1 MSALAPGLYDVGMLL
16 NLLLGSVVDPSRPDL
31 AAAVS
36 QRLEDVSEREW
47 AECLRCLRNHRIE
60 APVWSSLLALGLQ
73 EAVPRSVARTLHRA
87 HVTSVI
93 RSTAQMR
100 RLSRIL
106 TALGQ
111 HGIEPVLLKGV
122 ALLNSLYPNI
132 GARPCGDIDFLVES
146 EAMPTVDKVIVE
158 LGYRHQ
164 SETTDA
170 KMYVDRQG
178 VTLDVHHRFKLFEDI
193 EGFDL
198 ISEVTPQF
206 ASVPTIS
213 VFEPNA
219 LLVHL
224 VFHLRG
230 HRRDMGYF
238 LAWILDIGLLLNQC
252 RSQLEVERI
261 WALMPNRETAALL
274 SRIIGFFA
282 RETGTELIEEMPWE
296 RNGHPPLTGRE
307 ILRIHRR
314 AIWKLERPI
323 AALKLLVR
331 GLNPAS
337 AQPLPELR
345 FSDLLQWPGDVVRE
359 RRSVSN
365 TLPLPA
371 RRT

>member
-1 MSALAPGLYDVGMLL
+1 
-16 NLLLGSVVDPSRPDL
+16 
-31 AAAVS
+31 
-36 QRLEDVSEREW
+36 
-47 AECLRCLRNHRIE
+47 
-60 APVWSSLLALGLQ
+60 
-73 EAVPRSVARTLHRA
+73 
-87 HVTSVI
+87 
-93 RSTAQMR
+93 MR

-146 EAMPTVDKVIVE
+146 EAMPTVDKVLVE
-158 LGYRHQ
+158 LGYRPDG
-164 SETTDA
+164 ETPDA

-178 VTLDVHHRFKLFEDI
+178 ISLDIHHRFKLFEDL
-193 EGFDL
+193 EEFDL
-198 ISEVTPQF
+198 LTEVEPQF

-238 LAWILDIGLLLNQC
+238 MAWILDIGLLLNQY
-252 RSQLEVERI
+252 RSQLDIERI
-261 WALMPNRETAALL
+261 WALMPDRETAALL
-274 SRIIGFFA
+274 SRIVGFFA
-282 RETGTELIEEMPWE
+282 HETGTELIEEMPWE
-296 RNGHPPLTGRE
+296 RNGHPPLTARE
-307 ILRIHRR
+307 ILRSRRR
-314 AIWKLERPI
+314 AIWKLDRPI
-323 AALKLLVR
+323 SSLRLLTR

-337 AQPLPELR
+337 EHRLPELR
-345 FSDLLQWPGDVVRE
+345 FSDLLRWPGDVARE

-365 TLPLPA
+365 TLPIPA
-371 RRT
+371 RRV